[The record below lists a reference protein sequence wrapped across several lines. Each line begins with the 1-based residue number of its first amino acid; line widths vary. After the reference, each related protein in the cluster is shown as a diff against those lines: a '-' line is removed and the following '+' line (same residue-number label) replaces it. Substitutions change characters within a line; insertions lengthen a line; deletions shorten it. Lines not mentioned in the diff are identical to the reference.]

1 MSITIK
7 KEKLPERCEIC
18 HQKDYFNPINNYC
31 KRCSLSSLTT
41 SDNYNFI
48 IDQSIINLRL
58 PNVLRNFSWQNQ
70 EVKLLSSICR
80 IFVFTTF
87 LSVFLVWVNEQIAQD
102 IDSYYIPPLP
112 GSQTE
117 DFTMWGYISHCGG
130 SPTPLEMVFISVMGF
145 CLIGIF
151 YLESMPSKIEVI
163 ESIKS
168 MKDDIT
174 KSIKEV
180 LKEITSI
187 FE

>member
-31 KRCSLSSLTT
+31 KRCTLLSLTA

-48 IDQSIINLRL
+48 IDQSINNLRL
-58 PNVLRNFSWQNQ
+58 PNVLRNFAWQNQ

-102 IDSYYIPPLP
+102 IDSYY
-112 GSQTE
+112 TE
-117 DFTMWGYISHCGG
+117 GFEMWAICYLSRT
-130 SPTPLEMVFISVMGF
+130 PTPLEMVFISVMSF